1 MPASKLS
8 SVMNE
13 RTLEFAL
20 VPMVQAGLKE
30 HFGQAVPI
38 YFWKSREGNR
48 HSLAIHGDR
57 PVRLLALF
65 GRRPKMTAV
74 HASIEGKLNHQLLRF
89 AKQAHQLGIASIA
102 GFSPVTALFDLAKH
116 PTMYWILLWQ
126 VKQDDGW
133 EDVFFRLAPTNSGG
147 KLIDTNG
154 LQLPVV
160 STADISLAVHET
172 SNVMSF
178 ATAVEAMSQL
188 RSALSGDGGV
198 PWWGSNYKPVYFL
211 IPSGKLSDFV

>member
-13 RTLEFAL
+13 RTLEFTL
-20 VPMVQAGLKE
+20 VPVVQAALE
-30 HFGQAVPI
+30 ERFDRAVPI

-48 HSLAIHGDR
+48 HSLATHGDR

-65 GRRPKMTAV
+65 GRRPKMA
-74 HASIEGKLNHQLLRF
+74 AGGAAIEGKLNHQLLEF
-89 AKQAHQLGIASIA
+89 AKQAHEFGIASIA
-102 GFSPVTALFDLAKH
+102 GFSPVRALFDLAKL
-116 PTMYWILLWQ
+116 PTMHWILLWQ

-133 EDVFFRLAPTNSGG
+133 GDVFFHSVPTTGEET
-147 KLIDTNG
+147 LIDTNG
-154 LQLPVV
+154 LPLPVV
-160 STADISLAVHET
+160 STADIPVAVHNT

-178 ATAVEAMSQL
+178 AAAVEAMSQL
-188 RSALSGDGGV
+188 RSALSGDRGFF

-211 IPSGKLSDFV
+211 IPST

>member
-1 MPASKLS
+1 
-8 SVMNE
+8 MNE

-20 VPMVQAGLKE
+20 VPVAQAALE
-30 HFGQAVPI
+30 EYFDRAVPI

-65 GRRPKMTAV
+65 GRRPKMAAGAAT
-74 HASIEGKLNHQLLRF
+74 IEGKLNQQLLDF
-89 AKQAHQLGIASIA
+89 AKQAHELGIASIA

-116 PTMYWILLWQ
+116 PTMYWILLSQ

-133 EDVFFRLAPTNSGG
+133 GDVLFRSVPTSGG
-147 KLIDTNG
+147 ETLIDTNG
-154 LQLPVV
+154 LPLPVV
-160 STADISLAVHET
+160 STADIPLAVRDT
-172 SNVMSF
+172 SHVMSF
-178 ATAVEAMSQL
+178 ATAVEAMSEL
-188 RSALSGDGGV
+188 RSTLSSDGGFF

-211 IPSGKLSDFV
+211 IPSV